1 MNLSPARSGS
11 RLDIRLDLHLDILRR
26 GWSAAL
32 LALGLGLTG
41 LASTAQASEADVRRV
56 WQILD
61 YLSVDYA
68 GAVQDGK
75 VVSPS
80 EFDEMREFAKTAH
93 DKIGKLED
101 KPERPGLLR
110 ETEALRASI
119 EGKGDPAQVSAMAK
133 SLANHLIAVYPV
145 PLAPSAV
152 PNLQAGSK
160 LFASQCASC
169 HGATGHG
176 DGPLAKQLDPP
187 PIAFTDRERARQRSV
202 FALYQAISQ
211 GIAGTAMP
219 AFGQLSEDDRWAL
232 ATYIGTFAHDEALRQ
247 HGQQLWKDNEKIR
260 AEVRGLEHFVR
271 LTQTELAA
279 SLGEDQAAAT
289 MAYLHAQPQVLSEPQ
304 AHSLALARQRLQQ
317 SLDAYG
323 AGKAQEAAD
332 LALSSYLD
340 GVEPYEQAL
349 AARDD
354 ALKTQIEVAMG
365 RYRSLIAA
373 HAAVDEVQAAAH
385 GIDALFGQADKTLAA
400 SKGDAAAAFFGSLT
414 ILLREGIEALLVVV
428 AMIAFLRKA
437 ERPDVLR
444 YVHAGWIG
452 ALAAG
457 GVTWAI
463 ATYVVA
469 ISGANRE
476 VTEGVSSLFAAVVL
490 LSVGI
495 WMHQKSVAGQWQAY
509 LRERMSQALTRR
521 SAFFMFGLAFVA
533 VYREVFETILFYAA
547 LWGQGND
554 SALLAGLA
562 SGALCLVA
570 ITVLLLRF
578 SARLPIGQ
586 FFAASSWL
594 VAVLAVVLTGKG
606 IAALQE
612 AGWIAPTTL
621 TRPRLE
627 LLGVYPSTVGLA
639 AQAAVLAIV
648 LGFFYWNG
656 RRRRTAAR

>member
-1 MNLSPARSGS
+1 MNLSPARPGS
-11 RLDIRLDLHLDILRR
+11 RLNIRLDILHR
-26 GWSAAL
+26 GWSAVL
-32 LALGLGLTG
+32 LALGLALTG

-56 WQILD
+56 RQILD

-101 KPERPGLLR
+101 KSERPGLLR
-110 ETEALRASI
+110 ETEALRAAI
-119 EGKGDPAQVSAMAK
+119 EGKGDPAKVSAMAK

-145 PLAPSAV
+145 PLAPGAV
-152 PNLQAGSK
+152 PNLQAGAK

-219 AFGQLSEDDRWAL
+219 AFGHLSEDDRWAL

-247 HGQQLWKDNEKIR
+247 YGQQLWKDNEKIR

-271 LTQTELAA
+271 LTQAELAA
-279 SLGEDQAAAT
+279 SLGENQAAAT
-289 MAYLHAQPQVLSEPQ
+289 LAYLHAQPQALSEPQ
-304 AHSLALARQRLQQ
+304 THHSLALARQRLQQ
-317 SLDAYG
+317 SLGAYQ

-349 AARDD
+349 AAHDD
-354 ALKTQIEVAMG
+354 ALKTQIEAAMG
-365 RYRSLIAA
+365 RYRSLIADRA
-373 HAAVDEVQAAAH
+373 LVDQVQAAAH
-385 GIDALFGQADKTLAA
+385 GIDGLFDRADKTLAA
-400 SKGDAAAAFFGSLT
+400 SKGDAVAAFFGSLT

-578 SARLPIGQ
+578 SAKLPIGQ

-656 RRRRTAAR
+656 RRRPAAAR